1 MPQLQLPIF
10 PAGAKCITDEITVE
24 RRDKQTV
31 ATPYYL
37 HAGGVLSPEKP
48 VAAPPVTFLF
58 DPKNPVPTLG
68 GNISSQGTLM
78 FQGADRSTVPC

>member
-31 ATPYYL
+31 ATPY
-37 HAGGVLSPEKP
+37 
-48 VAAPPVTFLF
+48 
-58 DPKNPVPTLG
+58 
-68 GNISSQGTLM
+68 
-78 FQGADRSTVPC
+78 